1 MRKKGVR
8 NSSACARDHHAGSN
22 FIIGFIH
29 LLYCPSFFVVKPI
42 KPINIKSNVCNS
54 LNYSAQYW
62 AS

>member
-1 MRKKGVR
+1 MQGLILLFY
-8 NSSACARDHHAGSN
+8 
-22 FIIGFIH
+22 FIVGFIH

-42 KPINIKSNVCNS
+42 KPINMKLNVCNS